1 MSGPIVPLALGTWP
15 TPVEPMPRLATALG
29 LGRDD
34 LLVKRDDLTGLGGGG
49 NKIRKLEWTV
59 AEALANDADTLVT
72 TGAPQSNHARLTAAA
87 AARLGLRAVLVFPGE
102 PPVARTGNLVL
113 DAFLGAEVVFT
124 GVQGQPALADAATR
138 VCDRLRSEGARPA
151 LIPFG
156 GSTALAARGYA
167 QCGEELLS
175 QVPDL
180 RTAVVALGSGA
191 TMAGLVASL
200 GPDRT
205 LGVDVGA
212 VVDPRQRV
220 ASFVTPLSPNVR
232 AEDLRVDRDQVGS
245 GYASLT
251 ATVQEAL
258 TLVARLEGI
267 ILDPTYTGRA
277 MAGLIAAIRRGE
289 IEPGDTTVFIH
300 TGGLPGLFGH
310 PEIPAYAESLA
321 PGR

>member
-1 MSGPIVPLALGTWP
+1 M
-15 TPVEPMPRLATALG
+15 
-29 LGRDD
+29 
-34 LLVKRDDLTGLGGGG
+34 
-49 NKIRKLEWTV
+49 
-59 AEALANDADTLVT
+59 
-72 TGAPQSNHARLTAAA
+72 
-87 AARLGLRAVLVFPGE
+87 F
-102 PPVARTGNLVL
+102 
-113 DAFLGAEVVFT
+113 
-124 GVQGQPALADAATR
+124 
-138 VCDRLRSEGARPA
+138 
-151 LIPFG
+151 
-156 GSTALAARGYA
+156 
-167 QCGEELLS
+167 
-175 QVPDL
+175 
-180 RTAVVALGSGA
+180 
-191 TMAGLVASL
+191 
-200 GPDRT
+200 
-205 LGVDVGA
+205 
-212 VVDPRQRV
+212 
-220 ASFVTPLSPNVR
+220 R